1 MPSVTLNAH
10 FNGQQIVLDE
20 AFDLP
25 ENAKLL
31 VTILETPDLGHES
44 KLDLAM
50 NILEHVLVAKPP
62 FAKPANII
70 DGIPFELAAVRPSG
84 FPHMLKQ

>member
-1 MPSVTLNAH
+1 MPIVTLNAH

-31 VTILETPDLGHES
+31 VTILETPNVTRDLIGFE
-44 KLDLAM
+44 LDLDTAM
-50 NILEHVLVAKPP
+50 PTMLVSEAVLRRDWDSTEEDVAW
-62 FAKPANII
+62 AN
-70 DGIPFELAAVRPSG
+70 L
-84 FPHMLKQ
+84 

>member
-1 MPSVTLNAH
+1 MPSVTLNAY

-31 VTILETPDLGHES
+31 VTILEIPDVTRDVI
-44 KLDLAM
+44 DLAIDSDTAIPAM
-50 NILEHVLVAKPP
+50 FASETVLKRDWDSAEENVAW
-62 FAKPANII
+62 AN
-70 DGIPFELAAVRPSG
+70 L
-84 FPHMLKQ
+84 

>member
-31 VTILETPDLGHES
+31 VTILETPDLERGEWQA
-44 KLDLAM
+44 LALQ
-50 NILEHVLVAKPP
+50 NLARAYSENEPDYALSLVK
-62 FAKPANII
+62 
-70 DGIPFELAAVRPSG
+70 ELNPDYARR
-84 FPHMLKQ
+84 

>member
-31 VTILETPDLGHES
+31 VTILETPDLERGEWQA
-44 KLDLAM
+44 LASQ
-50 NILEHVLVAKPP
+50 NLARAYVDDEPDYPLSLVKEPNPDYA
-62 FAKPANII
+62 
-70 DGIPFELAAVRPSG
+70 RR
-84 FPHMLKQ
+84 